1 MKVNEVYVVDV
12 YNKGSKMALF
22 PFLVFFL
29 IFIGIGLIKNDF
41 YEFPVIVAIL
51 IASIVALM
59 MNRKVSLQIKI
70 EEFCKG
76 AGHSNVMLM
85 VFIFLLAGAF
95 SEVAKG
101 MGAVESTVHL
111 TLSIVPSQLLL
122 AGLFVIACFISL
134 SMGTSVGTIVA
145 LVPIGVGVSEQAS
158 LPLALTVATVIG
170 GAMFGDNLSFI
181 SDTTIAAVRTQYT
194 QMKDKFKTN
203 FFIVLPAAIITCII
217 LAVITTGEQV
227 AISTND
233 YSWIKIIPYMFVLI
247 AAIIGVNVLIVLISG
262 TVIAG
267 LIGLIDGSYKGLEF
281 FKTVGVGMENLY
293 EMSLLAM
300 LIAGM
305 VSVIRLN
312 GGIDYL
318 LYAIKSKIKTKKG
331 AQFGIASLISL
342 TNMATAN
349 NTIAIVSVGPLAKE
363 IADEYEIDPRYSAS
377 ILDIFSCF
385 IQGILPYGAQILVAA
400 GIASISPMSI
410 IPYSIYPVLTG
421 ICAVVAIIFVFDKKK
436 TI

>member
-145 LVPIGVGVSEQAS
+145 LVPI
-158 LPLALTVATVIG
+158 
-170 GAMFGDNLSFI
+170 
-181 SDTTIAAVRTQYT
+181 
-194 QMKDKFKTN
+194 
-203 FFIVLPAAIITCII
+203 VL
-217 LAVITTGEQV
+217 V
-227 AISTND
+227 
-233 YSWIKIIPYMFVLI
+233 
-247 AAIIGVNVLIVLISG
+247 
-262 TVIAG
+262 
-267 LIGLIDGSYKGLEF
+267 
-281 FKTVGVGMENLY
+281 
-293 EMSLLAM
+293 
-300 LIAGM
+300 
-305 VSVIRLN
+305 
-312 GGIDYL
+312 
-318 LYAIKSKIKTKKG
+318 
-331 AQFGIASLISL
+331 
-342 TNMATAN
+342 
-349 NTIAIVSVGPLAKE
+349 
-363 IADEYEIDPRYSAS
+363 
-377 ILDIFSCF
+377 
-385 IQGILPYGAQILVAA
+385 
-400 GIASISPMSI
+400 
-410 IPYSIYPVLTG
+410 
-421 ICAVVAIIFVFDKKK
+421 
-436 TI
+436 